1 VSSESGSYEVW
12 FDPKSDSD
20 EYKSRWPVR
29 VWVPT
34 ATSKLDALKQAS
46 TVVLEGYTVRGIEK
60 VER

>member
-1 VSSESGSYEVW
+1 LYEVW

-20 EYKSRWPVR
+20 EYKSRGPVR

-46 TVVLEGYTVRGIEK
+46 TVVFEGYTVRSIEK